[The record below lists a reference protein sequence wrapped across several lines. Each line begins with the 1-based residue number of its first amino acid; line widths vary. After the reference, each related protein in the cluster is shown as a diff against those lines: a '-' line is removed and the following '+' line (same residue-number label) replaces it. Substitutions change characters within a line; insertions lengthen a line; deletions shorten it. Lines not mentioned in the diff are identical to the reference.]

1 MTRSCLTILSFM
13 ILVSACLQ
21 VDEEKKVDALFKQK
35 DPAQLGIDFVN
46 TLTYTESFNPYT
58 YRNFYNGGGV
68 AIGDIN
74 NDSLPDIYLTGN
86 QVDNK
91 LYLNLGNW
99 QFKDITQTAGVAC
112 PKVWSSGVSLVD
124 INGDGLLDIYVCK
137 SGNPE
142 GENRHNELFINN
154 GDLTFTEKAKEY
166 GIADRGLST
175 HAAFF
180 DYDKDGDLDCY
191 LLNNSF
197 RSVGG
202 YDLRKGQ
209 REIRDP
215 LGGNKLYRNDDGKF
229 TDVSEFA
236 GIYGS
241 AIGFGLGVTIG
252 DIDRD
257 GWQDIY
263 VSNDFFERDYL
274 YINQKD
280 GTFSEQLV
288 EQMPEISQ
296 SSMGADM
303 ADINND
309 GYPEVFVT
317 DMLPEDEARMKTKTT
332 FESWDKYQANVQNGY
347 HRQFTRNALQ
357 LNNGNGTFSEIGRLA
372 NVYATDWSWGALIFD
387 MDNDGLKDIFVANGI
402 YKDLT
407 DQDYIQYSSDPTT
420 IRKIKSRQ
428 ANVITE
434 LVDMIPSNPLPNY
447 AFINQGDNIFENRAV
462 QLGLGQ
468 PSHSNGSAYG
478 DLDNDGDLDIVTNN
492 IETPPLIYE
501 NTASTEKNWLSI
513 SLKGYGQN
521 AYALGTQVTLY
532 AQGETFYQELAPFRG
547 FESSVDYRLHFGLGQ
562 IKEVDSIK
570 IIWPD
575 LQSSIVEK
583 VPANQFVTFQY
594 ESLAKKPE
602 VPFNNKKVVKPLFK
616 DITEQID
623 FAYKHQENRFID
635 FDRDR
640 LLYHMLSTEGP
651 KAAKGDV
658 NGDGLVDLYL
668 AGAKDMP
675 GQLMLQQA
683 NGDFEAG
690 NQVLFEEDKVSED
703 TDCIFFD
710 ADGDQDLDLYVTSGG
725 NEFPS
730 TSSALKDRLYFND
743 GKGNFSKS
751 EQFLPVAKYENSSC
765 VRAAD
770 FDQDGDIDLSVAIRA
785 KPFSYG
791 LPMNIY
797 ILENDGK
804 GKFTNVTEDKA
815 PTLIEK
821 GLITSLAWADLN
833 GDKFPELI
841 IAGEWLPLTVMINEQ
856 GTFKESIESRLESG
870 YPSGLDETHGFWSC
884 LTLADIDQDG
894 DMDIVAGNHG
904 LNTRFKPKENRP
916 ITMHVN
922 DFDQNGTLEQIVS
935 VPNSGDTYPLVLRH
949 DLVKQMPILKKKYLK
964 YGSYKEQTVTDIFSE
979 AQLKGAVTWEAKE
992 MRSMVFLNDG
1002 KGHFSEKPLPIEAQ
1016 YAPLKT
1022 LLAEDVDG
1030 DGTIDLVAGGN
1041 FMEAKPETGIY
1052 AATYGLFL
1060 KGLGDGTFAFVP
1072 NRKTGLLVKGAMRDL
1087 VWLEQENAKRLLVLK
1102 NDAKA
1107 QVFEIVK

>member
-1 MTRSCLTILSFM
+1 MTILS
-13 ILVSACLQ
+13 LALLLSACWQ
-21 VDEEKKVDALFKQK
+21 NGKKQEPATLFIPKE
-35 DPAQLGIDFVN
+35 ATAMGIDFTN

-74 NDSLPDIYLTGN
+74 SDGLPDIYFAGN

-99 QFKDITQTAGVAC
+99 QFKDITKSAGVAC
-112 PKVWSSGVSLVD
+112 PQVWSSGVSMADV
-124 INGDGLLDIYVCK
+124 NGDGLLDIYVCK

-166 GIADRGLST
+166 GIADKGLST

-209 REIRDP
+209 REIRDT
-215 LGGNKLYRNDDGKF
+215 LGGNKLYRNDGDSF
-229 TDVSEFA
+229 TDVSELS

-252 DIDRD
+252 DIDKD

-280 GTFSEQLV
+280 GTFSEELV

-309 GYPEVFVT
+309 GLPEVFVT

-332 FESWDKYQANVQNGY
+332 FEGWDKYQANIKNGY

-372 NVYATDWSWGALIFD
+372 GVYATDWSWGALIFD

-428 ANVITE
+428 ENVITE

-447 AFINQGDNIFENRAV
+447 AFINQGDNLFENRAA

-492 IETPPLIYE
+492 IETAPFLYE
-501 NTASTEKNWLSI
+501 NTASETHNWLSI
-513 SLKGYGQN
+513 SLKGYAKN
-521 AYALGTQVTLY
+521 TFALGTQVTLY
-532 AQGETFYQELAPFRG
+532 AQGEIFYQELAPFRG
-547 FESSVDYRLHFGLGQ
+547 FESSVDYRLHFGLGRIQ
-562 IKEVDSIK
+562 QLDSLK
-570 IIWPD
+570 ITWPD
-575 LQSSIVEK
+575 LQVSTLEAIPV
-583 VPANQFVTFQY
+583 NQFLKLSY
-594 ESLAKKPE
+594 DSLPRRQGNGTKAEKAVAAK
-602 VPFNNKKVVKPLFK
+602 LFK
-616 DITEQID
+616 EVGAQEGL
-623 FAYKHQENRFID
+623 AYRHQENRFID

-658 NGDGLVDLYL
+658 NGDGLMDLFL

-675 GQLMLQQA
+675 GQLMLQQPD
-683 NGDFEAG
+683 GSFRSS
-690 NQVLFEEDKVSED
+690 NQQLFESDRVSED

-710 ADGDQDLDLYVTSGG
+710 ADGDRDLDLYVTSGG
-725 NEFPS
+725 NEFPK
-730 TSSALKDRLYFND
+730 TSSALKDRLYLND
-743 GKGNFSKS
+743 GSGMFSKS
-751 EQFLPVAKYENSSC
+751 DQFLPVAKYENSSC

-770 FDQDGDIDLSVAIRA
+770 FDADGDLDLAVGIRA
-785 KPFSYG
+785 KPFLYG
-791 LPMNIY
+791 VPVNVYL
-797 ILENDGK
+797 LENDGQGIFK
-804 GKFTNVTEDKA
+804 NVTAQKA

-821 GLITSLAWADLN
+821 GLITSLAWEDLN
-833 GDKFPELI
+833 GDAYPELI
-841 IAGEWLPLTVMINEQ
+841 VGGEWLPLTVMLNKQ
-856 GTFKESIESRLESG
+856 GRLVDFAESG
-870 YPSGLDETHGFWSC
+870 LGNTHGFWGC
-884 LTLADIDQDG
+884 ITTADLDQDG

-904 LNTRFKPKENRP
+904 LNSRFKAEAGLP

-922 DFDQNGTLEQIVS
+922 DFDKNGAIEQIVS
-935 VPNSGDTYPLVLRH
+935 VPNGGKAYPLVLRH

-964 YGSYKEQTVTDIFSE
+964 YESYKEQTVADIFTKE
-979 AQLKGAVTWEAKE
+979 QLAGATKWEAKE
-992 MRSMVFLNDG
+992 MRSMAFLNNG
-1002 KGHFSEKPLPIEAQ
+1002 KGYFTAEPLPIEAQ
-1016 YAPLKT
+1016 YAPLKSV
-1022 LLAEDVDG
+1022 LVDDMDA
-1030 DGTIDLVAGGN
+1030 DGKLDIVAGGN

-1060 KGLGDGTFAFVP
+1060 KGTGDGSFRFVP
-1072 NRKTGLLVKGAMRDL
+1072 NRESGLLVKGAVRDL
-1087 VWLEQENAKRLLVLK
+1087 LILKQGDHKRLIVLK
-1102 NDAKA
+1102 NDDKA
-1107 QVFEIVK
+1107 QLFEIAPSNFY